1 MSIIFFVENYK
12 CSTYF
17 RIGYKEKLQE
27 TNQVLDQTKPNQ
39 NNKIDASAG
48 PSASVEHVAPVNHV
62 VPNSSV
68 KLVACVNYP
77 IGPNTIVELNGIVPL
92 KLKKNK

>member
-1 MSIIFFVENYK
+1 MSIIFFVENYR

-17 RIGYKEKLQE
+17 RISYKEKLQE
-27 TNQVLDQTKPNQ
+27 INQVLDQTKPNQ
-39 NNKIDASAG
+39 NNKIDASVG

-68 KLVACVNYP
+68 KPVACVNP
-77 IGPNTIVELNGIVPL
+77 IGSNTIVEPNGTVPL